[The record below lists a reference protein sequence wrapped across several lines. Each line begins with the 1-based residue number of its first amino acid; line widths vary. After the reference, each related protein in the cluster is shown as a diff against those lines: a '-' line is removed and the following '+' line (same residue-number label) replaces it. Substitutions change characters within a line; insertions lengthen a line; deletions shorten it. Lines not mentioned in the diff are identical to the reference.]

1 MSILKLIWKSIRHHW
16 LSSSLAVISIGLGT
30 ALFVS
35 VISLREQAH
44 ANFTDVGIGIDA
56 VLGPKGSPLQIVL
69 NAVYHLEEMPGKIKW
84 SYYKKVIADPI
95 VEEAVPFCTGHSY
108 AGYRVNAIDERF
120 LEHFEYLPGKRFSFS
135 EDKGG
140 QGRMFQQRD
149 EAVAGAV
156 AAQALNFHIGS
167 VFNPVCGVRS
177 GDPVH
182 ENDHITIVGILA
194 PTGTPHDR
202 AIYIPLNTFY
212 TLEGHGND
220 VANMAVDEDHRE
232 ISGAYIKIRKIRE
245 GVVHPGLQGFQYN
258 IAQSTSAQL
267 VVPNEVLPRLFGI
280 FGWVDRTLLGIS
292 FLVTILSGLFLFV
305 ALISA
310 LRERRRDIAI
320 LRALGATRQT
330 VFSMVIVESTVIAIL
345 GGVLGLVTGHILV
358 GMASS
363 IIKVETG
370 LQFSAWCLSTGDVW
384 ILPGVG
390 LLGILSGII
399 PAIQTYR
406 LGVLRNLTPLS

>member
-1 MSILKLIWKSIRHHW
+1 MNMPMLIWKSIRHHW
-16 LSSSLAVISIGLGT
+16 LSSGLAVASIGLGT

-35 VISLREQAH
+35 VSSLREQAH

-69 NAVYHLEEMPGKIKW
+69 NAVYHLEEMPGKIRW
-84 SYYKKVIADPI
+84 SYYKKVASDPI

-108 AGYRVNAIDERF
+108 AGYRVNAIEREF
-120 LEHFEYLPGKRFSFS
+120 LEHFEYLPGKCFSFIS
-135 EDKGG
+135 EKGG
-140 QGRMFQQRD
+140 EGRLFQQRD

-156 AAQALNFHIGS
+156 VARALNLHLGS

-182 ENDHITIVGILA
+182 ENDQIRIVGILA

-212 TLEGHGND
+212 TLEGHGGD
-220 VANMAVDEDHRE
+220 VASMAIDEDHRE
-232 ISGAYIKIRKIRE
+232 ISGAYLKIRKIRG
-245 GVVHPGLQGFQYN
+245 GVIHPGLQELQYN
-258 IAQSTSAQL
+258 IAQSPAAQI
-267 VVPNEVLPRLFGI
+267 VVPNEVLPRLFAI
-280 FGWVDRTLLGIS
+280 MGWVDRTLMCIS
-292 FLVTILSGLFLFV
+292 FMVTILSGLYLFV
-305 ALISA
+305 ALIAA
-310 LRERRRDIAI
+310 LRERRRDVAI

-330 VFSMVIVESTVIAIL
+330 VFGMVITESTLLAIMGGIFGLL
-345 GGVLGLVTGHILV
+345 GGHVLVNIV
-358 GMASS
+358 AS

-370 LQFSAWCLSTGDVW
+370 LQFSAWYVSTGDLW

-390 LLGILSGII
+390 MLGILSALI
-399 PAIQTYR
+399 PATQTYR